1 MRRRSLSLSLSLF
14 SMMIFSVAIN
24 PLAFGQGGSTSSL
37 SGSVADPTGAVIP
50 GAQITIKN
58 KATSAEFRAVTAGN
72 GTFSIPALDAGTYT
86 VTVSAT
92 GFKQA
97 VINNVKLDAGVP
109 GTVRVSLDVG
119 STSESVVV
127 QGGGE
132 VVQTQSAN
140 IATTLNVN
148 QISNLPL
155 ISRNALDFVVLLP
168 GTNTPTT
175 ARNSSINGLPDH
187 ALNITIDGINTQDNF
202 LKSTTGVFSYITPRL
217 DAVEEVTVSTATPGA
232 ESSGQ
237 GAIQV
242 KFITRRGGNELHGSL
257 YEYHRNPWLNS
268 NYWFNNRNQ
277 DPVHK
282 ETGLTCSMEEQ
293 LTLRDK
299 CKAPRDR
306 VLFNQFGFRAGGPF
320 VFPKKLFGPLG
331 FDGRNKAFFFV
342 NYEGFRLP
350 NAISRQ
356 RIILTPEAQQGI
368 FRYGQNRSKDLLKLA
383 RDNGQLATIDPVI
396 GKLLSDI
403 RNSTVGVGGIQPV
416 DNNPNHQQFTF
427 ANTGNDARD
436 FITLRLDFNLTAKHQ
451 LESAYY
457 YEKHLRGK
465 DILNSVDPA
474 FPGFPNFGSQVG
486 NRFTESLALRSTLSA
501 TMVNEARV
509 GFTGGTVL
517 FRPDLTVEQFNGP
530 LANQA
535 GFHLDI
541 GTPTGISNA
550 TRTTNASRRNAP
562 LWNFSDTLNWTRGAH
577 SLSLGGSFTQ
587 VNVWVFD
594 QTVVPEIDFGL
605 NSNDPASS
613 LFGPENFIGSSNA
626 DRTRA
631 QNLYAV
637 LTGRV
642 ISIAGNAQ
650 INEKTGQYA
659 YLGERVQRGRM
670 REWGFFAQDSWRVR
684 PNLTLNYG
692 LRWEVQF
699 PFTPLN
705 NSYTTT
711 TPADLYGDSGVGNLF
726 NPNANT
732 GRPTQFIQFKKG
744 DRAYNVDYSNFG
756 PTFGFAWSPN
766 PKSGWLKR
774 IIGEE
779 GRTVLRGGY
788 AMAYTRPGIAEFS
801 DEFGANPGSFVT
813 ATRSLVRGNLV
824 GEGLGSLPVLLS
836 ETGRLGPAPFP
847 SAPTFPFT
855 GAITNGA
862 NIFDPNLKVPYVQ
875 SWSFG
880 IQREITKNMAV
891 EVRYVGNRGLQG
903 WTEYNLNEVNIKDN
917 GFLDEFKLA
926 QKNLEIFK
934 AANPNCSTTG
944 NVACSFAFRGL
955 PGQSPL
961 PIFLAYFSGI
971 PKEFAGD
978 RTKYT
983 SGLFS
988 NPNFVNRLALNNPLP
1003 YDLASANSTFGL
1015 YGEQTRRDNAEKAGL
1030 LPNFFL
1036 VNPGLQG
1043 GSSFTG
1049 NGGYNRYDGL
1059 QVELRRRLS
1068 SGLQVQGSYVFAK
1081 SFSSQ
1086 RVSFRV
1092 PRVNSLGGTLKH
1104 AFKANWVYELP
1115 IGRGRM
1121 LFGNAG
1127 SLLDRLAGGWE
1138 FHGVARIQSGQLFD
1152 LGGTDVGDVRL
1163 VGMTRRDLQ
1172 KAFKLRFDN
1181 ENGFIYMLPQD
1192 IIENTFKA
1200 FDVSATSPTGYGDEG
1215 VPTGRYIAPADSP
1228 SCIQVVSGDCA
1239 PQNIFL
1245 YGPKFTRFDLSAVKR
1260 FKINER
1266 LNFELRGEFLNAF
1279 NNANFL
1285 NLTGDDFIE
1294 PSSQTFGQVTTAY
1307 RDTSNTNDPGGRV
1320 IQIVLRFNF

>member
-1 MRRRSLSLSLSLF
+1 MGRRSLSLSLSLF
-14 SMMIFSVAIN
+14 SMMVFSATVN
-24 PLAFGQGGSTSSL
+24 PLAFGQGSSTSSL

-58 KATSAEFRAVTAGN
+58 NATSAEFRAVTAGN
-72 GTFSIPALDAGTYT
+72 GTFSIPALDAGTYI

-92 GFKQA
+92 GFKQTI
-97 VINNVKLDAGVP
+97 INNVKLDAGVP
-109 GTVRVSLDVG
+109 GTVRVTLDIG

-140 IATTLNVN
+140 IATTLVVN
-148 QISNLPL
+148 QIANLPL
-155 ISRNALDFVVLLP
+155 VSRNALDFVVLLP

-175 ARNSSINGLPDH
+175 PRASSINGLPDH
-187 ALNITIDGINTQDNF
+187 AISVTIDGINTQDNY
-202 LKSTTGVFSYITPRL
+202 LKSTDGFFSYITPRL
-217 DAVEEVTVSTATPGA
+217 DSIEEVTVSTTTPGA

-237 GAIQV
+237 GAVQV
-242 KFITRRGGNELHGSL
+242 KFITRRGSNELHGSL

-268 NYWFNNRNQ
+268 NYWFNNRDQ
-277 DPVHK
+277 DPIHK
-282 ETGLTCSMEEQ
+282 ETGLICSAQEQ

-306 VLFNQFGFRAGGPF
+306 VLYNQFGFRVGGPF

-331 FDGRNKAFFFV
+331 FDGRDKAFFFV

-350 NAISRQ
+350 NAISRP
-356 RIILTPEAQQGI
+356 RTILSPEAQRGI
-368 FRYGQNRSKDLLKLA
+368 FQYGQTGQVDLLKLA
-383 RDNGQLATIDPVI
+383 RDNSQPATIDPVI

-403 RNSTVGVGGIQPV
+403 RNSTAGVGGIQGLP
-416 DNNPNHQQFTF
+416 DRNLQQFTF
-427 ANTGNDARD
+427 ANTSNDARD
-436 FITLRLDFNLTAKHQ
+436 FMTLRLDFNLTAKHQ
-451 LESAYY
+451 LESSYY
-457 YEKHLRGK
+457 YEKHLRGV
-465 DILNSVDPA
+465 DILNSVDPS

-486 NRFTESLALRSTLSA
+486 NRFTESLALRSTLSP

-517 FRPDLTVEQFNGP
+517 FRPNLTVEQFNGP

-541 GTPTGISNA
+541 STPTGISNA

-594 QTVVPEIDFGL
+594 QTVVPEIDFGV
-605 NSNDPASS
+605 NSSDPASS
-613 LFGPENFIGSSNA
+613 LFVPENFPGASAA
-626 DRTRA
+626 DRNRA

-642 ISIAGNAQ
+642 ISIAANAQ
-650 INEKTGQYA
+650 INEQTGQYA

-670 REWGFFAQDSWRVR
+670 REWGLFAQDAWRVR

-692 LRWEVQF
+692 LRWEVQL

-711 TPADLYGDSGVGNLF
+711 TPADLYGISGVGNLF
-726 NPNANT
+726 NPNVRT
-732 GRPTQFIQFKKG
+732 GHETQFTQFKKG
-744 DRAYNVDYSNFG
+744 DRAYNVDYGNFG
-756 PTFGFAWSPN
+756 PTFGFAWSPS

-774 IIGEE
+774 IVGEE
-779 GRTVLRGGY
+779 GQTVLRGGY
-788 AMAYTRPGIAEFS
+788 SMAFTRPGIAEFS
-801 DEFGANPGSFVT
+801 DEFSANPGSFVT
-813 ATRSLVRGNLV
+813 ASRSLVLGNLV
-824 GEGLGSLPVLLS
+824 GPELGSLPVFLS
-836 ETGRLGPAPFP
+836 ETNRLGPAPFP

-891 EVRYVGNRGLQG
+891 EVRYVGNRSLQG
-903 WTEYNLNEVNIKDN
+903 WTEYNLNEVNIKEN
-917 GFLDEFKLA
+917 GFLNEFKLA
-926 QKNLEIFK
+926 QANLQANI
-934 AANPNCSTTG
+934 AAGRGNTFAYTG
-944 NVACSFAFRGL
+944 A
-955 PGQSPL
+955 PGTSPL
-961 PIFLAYFSGI
+961 PIFLAYFSGF
-971 PKEFAGD
+971 PASDAGE
-978 RTKYT
+978 TKNYT

-988 NPNFVNRLALNNPLP
+988 SPNFVNRLALNNPLP

-1015 YGEQTRRDNAEKAGL
+1015 YGEQTRRNNALRAGL
-1030 LPNFFL
+1030 SPNFFL

-1043 GSSFTG
+1043 GANFTG
-1049 NGGYNRYDGL
+1049 NGGYSRYDGL

-1068 SGLQVQGSYVFAK
+1068 RGLLVQGSYVFAK

-1086 RVSFRV
+1086 RVSFRA
-1092 PRVNSLGGTLKH
+1092 PRTNSLGDTLTH

-1127 SLLDRLAGGWE
+1127 GLLDRLAGGWE
-1138 FHGVARIQSGQLFD
+1138 FHGTARIQSGQVFD
-1152 LGGTDVGDVRL
+1152 LGGTDLGDVRL

-1172 KAFKLRFDN
+1172 KAFKLRFDDKG
-1181 ENGFIYMLPQD
+1181 GFIYMLPSD
-1192 IIENTFKA
+1192 IIDNTRRA
-1200 FDVSATSPTGYGDEG
+1200 FNVSATSPTGYSDLGA
-1215 VPTGRYIAPADSP
+1215 PTGRYIAPANSP

-1245 YGPKFTRFDLSAVKR
+1245 YGPMFTRFDLSAVKR
-1260 FKINER
+1260 VRINER

-1279 NNANFL
+1279 NNVNFL
-1285 NLTGDDFIE
+1285 NLTGNAFTQA
-1294 PSSQTFGQVTTAY
+1294 SSQTFGQVTTAY

-1320 IQIVLRFNF
+1320 IQIVARFNF